1 MVTLVLLLFLLFG
14 FLMGLKRGFI
24 LQVFHLV
31 GFIIAF
37 IVAVVYYGKL
47 APRLALWIPYPELS
61 GDSSWAQFLQS
72 LPLEKGFY
80 NAIAFAII
88 FFATKIV
95 LQIIASMLNFVTY
108 LPILHS
114 INKLGGAILGF
125 VEVYLILFIIL
136 YILALTPIAGVQSWI
151 NDSSLALFIVEHT
164 PFLSEKVKT
173 LWLSQMNSILNV

>member
-1 MVTLVLLLFLLFG
+1 MVTLVLLMFLLFG
-14 FLMGLKRGFI
+14 YLMGLKRGFI

-31 GFIIAF
+31 GLIIAY

-47 APRLALWIPYPELS
+47 ALRLALWIPYQELS
-61 GDSSWAQFLQS
+61 VDSSWPQFLPS
-72 LPLEKGFY
+72 LLLEKRCY
-80 NAIAFAII
+80 NAIAFAIF

-151 NDSSLALFIVEHT
+151 NDSSL
-164 PFLSEKVKT
+164 
-173 LWLSQMNSILNV
+173 